1 MMKLTLMLELLITGD
16 SGHRNPVYRTVAAAA
31 KR

>member
-1 MMKLTLMLELLITGD
+1 MMKLTLILKPLITGD
-16 SGHRNPVYRTVAAAA
+16 SGHRNPVYRTVAATA